1 MATDNRASTNLN
13 DDERQGRRLNI
24 LRSIGDSNF
33 GSGFG
38 TAFNI
43 DPEDRR
49 GLLNT
54 RREAEGKASIPPRA
68 VQTFSQHPL
77 VDSLRQLATTTE
89 NPAIRN
95 TLSAVE
101 VRTFDDGM
109 FTYRVNFTAFYE
121 ALLSAKVIELC
132 GGGVLSVR
140 GGENKLSQ
148 VPRCRTIETS
158 LLVSK
163 TPPCW
168 AWNLV
173 LSSIS
178 NRARTQFALTLWAL
192 LRKSLRI

>member
-49 GLLNT
+49 DLLYT

-68 VQTFSQHPL
+68 IQTVRQHPL
-77 VDSLRQLATTTE
+77 VDSLRQVATAID
-89 NPAIRN
+89 NQAIRN
-95 TLSAVE
+95 TLSAVGLKH
-101 VRTFDDGM
+101 FDDEM
-109 FTYRVNFTAFYE
+109 FSYRVNFTAFYE

-132 GGGVLSVR
+132 GGDVLSV
-140 GGENKLSQ
+140 GGGGNKLS
-148 VPRCRTIETS
+148 
-158 LLVSK
+158 
-163 TPPCW
+163 
-168 AWNLV
+168 
-173 LSSIS
+173 
-178 NRARTQFALTLWAL
+178 
-192 LRKSLRI
+192 

>member
-49 GLLNT
+49 GLLYT

-95 TLSAVE
+95 TLSAVG

-121 ALLSAKVIELC
+121 ALLSAMLIELC
-132 GGGVLSVR
+132 GSGVLSVR
-140 GGENKLSQ
+140 GGNKLSYM
-148 VPRCRTIETS
+148 PRCRTIETS
-158 LLVSK
+158 LLVSNK
-163 TPPCW
+163 PPC
-168 AWNLV
+168 
-173 LSSIS
+173 
-178 NRARTQFALTLWAL
+178 
-192 LRKSLRI
+192 

>member
-49 GLLNT
+49 DLLYT
-54 RREAEGKASIPPRA
+54 RREAEGKESIPPGA

-77 VDSLRQLATTTE
+77 VDRLRQLATTTE

-95 TLSAVE
+95 TLSAVG

-132 GGGVLSVR
+132 GGVLSVR
-140 GGENKLSQ
+140 GA
-148 VPRCRTIETS
+148 TS
-158 LLVSK
+158 CPTCQGAGQLKPL
-163 TPPCW
+163 CW
-168 AWNLV
+168 
-173 LSSIS
+173 
-178 NRARTQFALTLWAL
+178 
-192 LRKSLRI
+192 

>member
-13 DDERQGRRLNI
+13 DDERQGMRLNI

-38 TAFNI
+38 AAFNI

-49 GLLNT
+49 DLLYT

-95 TLSAVE
+95 TLNAVG
-101 VRTFDDGM
+101 VRTFDDGSSPI
-109 FTYRVNFTAFYE
+109 V
-121 ALLSAKVIELC
+121 S
-132 GGGVLSVR
+132 
-140 GGENKLSQ
+140 
-148 VPRCRTIETS
+148 TS
-158 LLVSK
+158 LPSM
-163 TPPCW
+163 
-168 AWNLV
+168 
-173 LSSIS
+173 
-178 NRARTQFALTLWAL
+178 RHF
-192 LRKSLRI
+192 